1 MYNDDVR
8 HHYVIRFMNTLLM
21 GCEYVISEERTTYIV
36 ADRHTLES
44 EQQHNDDPA
53 TIYVLD
59 DRINT
64 RFVILFTAAMSQP
77 QLITE
82 NESQAT
88 TSSLNFHQLINVD
101 DVHFVLRPEHSEWQ
115 QPVDEVSS
123 TQEVSSNRAC
133 VSAKA
138 PRKPWRKMLL
148 LPLMLISLIGLSGFF
163 LLNQREEDEINSV
176 NLALGGRSQEY
187 NSFVGGDG
195 RVYVFARTTKSSNRA
210 LQSLIKN
217 NIGSDVTVLSA
228 KKEQEKIFR
237 EIMARWPEVKFHDV
251 RFDDLTQ
258 PEIILSQERA
268 KLMTKSQLESIS
280 TELSLIFSWAH
291 TFRFSYLS
299 DRSMADNAEQ
309 GILSI
314 TPYFNKR
321 NNTDS
326 ITFSVVGNL
335 NDSELNAVKNF
346 IKDFRSQWN
355 SGYIQFDI
363 KLEED
368 RLKGKSYR
376 YGVGGYV
383 KIAAEQWYFP
393 DKN

>member
-148 LPLMLISLIGLSGFF
+148 PLMLISLIGLSGFF

-195 RVYVFARTTKSSNRA
+195 RLYVFARTTKSSNRA

-346 IKDFRSQWN
+346 INDFRSQWN